1 MRNLHNTDDDRGMM
15 SMVMMVMIIGMGLA
29 ALLTPLVV
37 TQSRST
43 SQTDARVQALHGA
56 EAGINATLGRL
67 RNASSDA
74 GVSGSVSL
82 LPCYS
87 SGNPLTGGQ
96 PGSSSTSYSVT
107 VAYFGSD
114 PLKALAA
121 TGLPPTAMTCVTGI
135 GPTQTGVDV
144 PSVAV
149 ITSTGSAGSA
159 GRVAVRKLTSTY
171 AFSTANTYN
180 ATGSATTG
188 GQLRFN
194 PQAAVTAA
202 NPPQCMDAGPFPTV
216 GSSLTVVACSSLS
229 TAPQL
234 FRYGSDLSLQLA
246 RPATTAAP
254 YGLCVDSS
262 APSTTVTLQPCL
274 SPGTATYNQQWTP
287 DRYSVLAQTRPGN
300 SRFCLYVAVGPVG
313 NVTISSTAC
322 GTVSSTGVVSGNTA
336 NYVSTIA
343 WQPTPN
349 VGDGAAGATQ
359 NQLVNLSQFG
369 RCVHLPNFTVP
380 AAVVILYPCEQVTA
394 PAQVG
399 GYQQFSY
406 DAATSHWVVTKAGI
420 QYCLTSTGLT
430 NTPVTVASCS
440 ATAPL
445 QKWTDYGAALANQAN
460 ASQWSYVTRYTI
472 VDRNGLCLS
481 LSASAADWY
490 VDATTNPRTLY
501 SKLTSQSCDG
511 SAQQKW
517 NADPDLKSAALKNTT
532 ER

>member
-1 MRNLHNTDDDRGMM
+1 MTNLRNTDDDRGMM

-56 EAGINATLGRL
+56 EAGINVTLGRL

-87 SGNPLTGGQ
+87 GANPLVGSQ
-96 PGSSSTSYSVT
+96 PGFSSTSYSVT
-107 VAYFGSD
+107 VAYYGSD

-121 TGLPPTAMTCVTGI
+121 TGLPPSAMNCVTGI

-171 AFSTANTYN
+171 TFSTANTYN
-180 ATGSATTG
+180 ATGTATTG

-194 PQAAVTAA
+194 PQAAVTLA
-202 NPPQCMDAGPFPTV
+202 NQPQCMDAGPFPTV
-216 GSSLTVVACSSLS
+216 GSALTVQTCSSLS
-229 TAPQL
+229 TAEL

-274 SPGTATYNQQWTP
+274 SPGTATYNQQWIP

-313 NVTISSTAC
+313 NITISSTAC
-322 GTVSSTGVVSGNTA
+322 GAVSATGVVSGNTA
-336 NYVSTIA
+336 SYVSTIA

-369 RCVHLPNFTVP
+369 RCAHLLNFTVP
-380 AAVVILYPCEQVTA
+380 AAMAILYPCEQVTA

-406 DAATSHWVVTKAGI
+406 DAPTSHWVVTKAGI
-420 QYCLTSTGLT
+420 QYCLTSAGLA
-430 NTPVTVASCS
+430 NDPVSVAICS

-460 ASQWSYVTRYTI
+460 ASQWSYAARYTI

-481 LSASAADWY
+481 LSASAAGGY
-490 VDATTNPRTLY
+490 VDASTSPGTLY
-501 SKLTSQSCDG
+501 SKLTSQTCDG